1 MYFTVH
7 ATEEKKVYGYG
18 LHSLRYIIVPEYEP
32 YASFF
37 GYIFWVLKFSQDRQ
51 RLNISGRKEVS
62 FYLFLT
68 RIGIRSTKHPLNV
81 NIQTVKKSIHFK
93 LLMVSIH
100 LPLKKE
106 QQSPKVKPR
115 KVRNINYP
123 RCCLTYTLDVPSF
136 LSNRRR
142 RR

>member
-1 MYFTVH
+1 MDFTVRDTSLYPNMNH
-7 ATEEKKVYGYG
+7 M
-18 LHSLRYIIVPEYEP
+18 LHFL
-32 YASFF
+32 
-37 GYIFWVLKFSQDRQ
+37 GTFSGFLNFPKIRW

-115 KVRNINYP
+115 KVQNINYP